1 MSSEK
6 SMMVVTSRRD
16 GAPTFRMLPISNECP
31 FIEACYIPQAKALV
45 IFHKH
50 QVQGLHM
57 VPQLDSNGDPIRS
70 LKPRANGVEF
80 KEERKNLVTAH
91 ESYITEK
98 FEIKYFVDY
107 FACNDFNYDKF
118 MVEPTIITPEQPK
131 IILNS

>member
-1 MSSEK
+1 MSSQK
-6 SMMVVTSRRD
+6 SMMVVSSRRE
-16 GAPTFRMLPISNECP
+16 GAPTFRMFPINNDCP
-31 FIEACYIPQAKALV
+31 YIEACYIPQAKALV

-57 VPQLDSNGDPIRS
+57 VPQLDSNGDPVRA
-70 LKPRANGVEF
+70 LKPRANGSEF

-98 FEIKYFVDY
+98 SEIREFVDY
-107 FACNDFNYDKF
+107 FAFNSLNYEKF
-118 MVEPTIITPEQPK
+118 MIEPTIITPEQPK